1 MTMRLFAYP
10 FRFRRASEGGWV
22 VTCRDLP
29 EAISQAATDEDRRAI
44 ASGCLQAAL
53 EGRMRHAMDIPRPS
67 TTRIGEIVV
76 AAPVESAAKAAL
88 HEAMR
93 AAKVS
98 RSELARRLGVD
109 EKEVRRMLDPGYGSK
124 LPRIAKAIEA
134 VGQRMVV
141 GVEPNGKAPLRRS
154 VPIPPGA

>member
-10 FRFRRASEGGWV
+10 FRFRRASDGGWV
-22 VTCRDLP
+22 ITCRDLP

-76 AAPVESAAKAAL
+76 AAPVETAAKAAL

-124 LPRIAKAIEA
+124 LPRIASAIEA
-134 VGQRMVV
+134 LGQRMVV
-141 GVEPNGKAPLRRS
+141 GVEPNAEAPLRLS
-154 VPIPPGA
+154 VPISPGA

>member
-1 MTMRLFAYP
+1 MRLFAYP
-10 FRFRRASEGGWV
+10 FRFRRAPEGGWV

-29 EAISQAATDEDRRAI
+29 EAISQAATHEDRLAI

-53 EGRMRHAMDIPRPS
+53 EARMRYAMGIPRPS
-67 TTRIGEIVV
+67 TPRIGEIVV
-76 AAPVESAAKAAL
+76 AAPVETAAKAAL

-124 LPRIAKAIEA
+124 LPRIASAIEA

-141 GVEPNGKAPLRRS
+141 GVEPDREPAHKSAFAEISRR
-154 VPIPPGA
+154 

>member
-1 MTMRLFAYP
+1 MGRHLSRSSRGHYAGCHARGPPGDRLRLPAG
-10 FRFRRASEGGWV
+10 RARGPDAA
-22 VTCRDLP
+22 RD
-29 EAISQAATDEDRRAI
+29 
-44 ASGCLQAAL
+44 G
-53 EGRMRHAMDIPRPS
+53 HPS
-67 TTRIGEIVV
+67 AEHPTRIGEIVV